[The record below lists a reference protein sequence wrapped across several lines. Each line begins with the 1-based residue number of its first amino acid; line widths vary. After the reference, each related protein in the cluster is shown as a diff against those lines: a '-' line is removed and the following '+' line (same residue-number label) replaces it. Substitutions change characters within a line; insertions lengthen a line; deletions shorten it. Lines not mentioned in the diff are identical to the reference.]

1 VIGEGVGAVASST
14 TLAQAGAA
22 LHAAMG
28 RRPDRCLG
36 GPPLSTR
43 RVTWLKL
50 LENRAGMPPRS
61 GLVGSAALLVAW
73 YQQRVSAKASGR
85 RSLSHAAV
93 PARSRRQS
101 GLPSIF
107 SNRAG
112 PSESGPRPTSATRS
126 SRGDGVQSRSGAGLL
141 PSRPAGPADRRRSA
155 ADAAA
160 GTSAVLAT
168 DTKDPAPLA
177 RGRRPCAAP
186 VGSAGQELVPL
197 PRQALWH
204 AGRPPAVE

>member
-1 VIGEGVGAVASST
+1 
-14 TLAQAGAA
+14 
-22 LHAAMG
+22 MG

-93 PARSRRQS
+93 PPDRAASRAY
-101 GLPSIF
+101 L
-107 SNRAG
+107 
-112 PSESGPRPTSATRS
+112 RS
-126 SRGDGVQSRSGAGLL
+126 SRIEQDPASRDLDQRRRPDRLEEMVSNPALVPGCFPRDPPALRIGVGRLRMQQPERRPSWRRTPRTRRPSHEAGVRAQLQWVL
-141 PSRPAGPADRRRSA
+141 QGRNSCPCHVKRFGMQAGPQLLNEANS
-155 ADAAA
+155 
-160 GTSAVLAT
+160 
-168 DTKDPAPLA
+168 
-177 RGRRPCAAP
+177 
-186 VGSAGQELVPL
+186 
-197 PRQALWH
+197 
-204 AGRPPAVE
+204 